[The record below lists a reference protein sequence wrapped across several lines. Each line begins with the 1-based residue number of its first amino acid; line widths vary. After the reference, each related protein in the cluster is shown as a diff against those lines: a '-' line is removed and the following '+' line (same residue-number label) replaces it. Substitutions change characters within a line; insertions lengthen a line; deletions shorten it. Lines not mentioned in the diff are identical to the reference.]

1 MNVNDLITDTKS
13 ASRKIK
19 DITDTEPTLYRAPYG
34 EYDDT
39 VITTVEGMGL
49 TVIQWDVDSL
59 DWKKPD
65 PEAITKKVVN
75 SVKSGSIVL
84 FHNDLENTTEA
95 LPQILEQLSQKGY
108 EFVPV
113 SELIYTEN
121 YTIDPNGMQIPIVQS
136 NTEITP
142 ENVDEVMAQYS
153 EQLHSA
159 GVSDE
164 QMALAAQAVKSGAE
178 IPDEV
183 YEALADY
190 AMSNGITPASL
201 IPDTAEAPDTMDS
214 ESSGAETE
222 SGIVK

>member
-1 MNVNDLITDTKS
+1 M
-13 ASRKIK
+13 
-19 DITDTEPTLYRAPYG
+19 
-34 EYDDT
+34 
-39 VITTVEGMGL
+39 
-49 TVIQWDVDSL
+49 
-59 DWKKPD
+59 
-65 PEAITKKVVN
+65 
-75 SVKSGSIVL
+75 KSGSIML

-136 NTEITP
+136 NAELTP

-153 EQLHSA
+153 EQLRSA

-164 QMALAAQAVKSGAE
+164 QMALAAQAVKNGAE

-183 YEALADY
+183 YNALADY
-190 AMSNGITPASL
+190 AMANGVNPGNLIQETGEVPA
-201 IPDTAEAPDTMDS
+201 TMDP
-214 ESSGAETE
+214 ESSGAETSDPG
-222 SGIVK
+222 SGFGK

>member
-1 MNVNDLITDTKS
+1 MICT
-13 ASRKIK
+13 
-19 DITDTEPTLYRAPYG
+19 TLLLPSVSNG
-34 EYDDT
+34 
-39 VITTVEGMGL
+39 
-49 TVIQWDVDSL
+49 DSL

-65 PEAITKKVVN
+65 PAAIAKKVVN

-136 NTEITP
+136 NAELTP

-153 EQLHSA
+153 EQLRSA

-183 YEALADY
+183 YNALADY
-190 AMSNGITPASL
+190 AMANGVNPENL
-201 IPDTAEAPDTMDS
+201 IQETGEAPATMDP
-214 ESSGAETE
+214 ESSGAET
-222 SGIVK
+222 SDPGNGFGK

>member
-1 MNVNDLITDTKS
+1 
-13 ASRKIK
+13 
-19 DITDTEPTLYRAPYG
+19 
-34 EYDDT
+34 
-39 VITTVEGMGL
+39 MGL

-65 PEAITKKVVN
+65 PSAITKKVVN

-164 QMALAAQAVKSGAE
+164 QMALEVKNR
-178 IPDEV
+178 
-183 YEALADY
+183 LK
-190 AMSNGITPASL
+190 M
-201 IPDTAEAPDTMDS
+201 
-214 ESSGAETE
+214 
-222 SGIVK
+222 

>member
-1 MNVNDLITDTKS
+1 MLHSKKQIGFGHHYVPFFS
-13 ASRKIK
+13 EIK
-19 DITDTEPTLYRAPYG
+19 YSYFPSISSG
-34 EYDDT
+34 
-39 VITTVEGMGL
+39 
-49 TVIQWDVDSL
+49 DSL

-65 PEAITKKVVN
+65 PAAIAKKVVN

-136 NTEITP
+136 NAELTP

-153 EQLHSA
+153 EQLRSA

-183 YEALADY
+183 YNALADY
-190 AMSNGITPASL
+190 AMANGVNPGNL
-201 IPDTAEAPDTMDS
+201 IQETGEAPATMDP
-214 ESSGAETE
+214 ESSGAETSDPG
-222 SGIVK
+222 SGFGK